1 MEVDNVGEHLNDK
14 GEAST
19 LKGELGSLND
29 ACVEKESKNQENPIK
44 ANFNSFAQQLFPN
57 PNPVDVGR
65 RGKEVETRKSVEIQ
79 SGVVKSQ
86 AATIDKVEV
95 GDFSEH
101 KGVSVVVDLD
111 VCVGKNKKKGKNK
124 GGFCASDIVW
134 GKVKS
139 HPWWPAQI
147 FEPGDASEKA
157 RKHFKSKGYF
167 VGYFGDQTFAW
178 NDEAKLKPFAP
189 NFSQMVKQTQ
199 TESFRHAVDCVLVET
214 SRRVEF
220 GLSCHCIVDDVYN
233 QLKTQV
239 VENDGIREQSR
250 IREGGDRFYTAAS
263 FEPLN
268 FLHYVKDFAQE
279 PYGDVDRLEHVVA
292 RAQTA
297 AYYRWKGIYHLAE
310 FGLLIGYVNNEANA
324 PVVAEKENSEGIVG
338 GNPPPVT
345 IKEDDNRPQKRKKTS
360 NDRGHATKK
369 VRCLSDLIGKKSVQ
383 EEDDK
388 GTKRK
393 LGSKSIS
400 SSARRQKEVKSFPN
414 DSTPS
419 RTKESS
425 PLGTTMKVK
434 DPKPSFRVGE
444 SILRVAGQLS
454 QSSPLLKHDV
464 SSHTK
469 TSKDEGNNKQCSKL
483 TSEYASIDAILSEL
497 HLAAIEPLKQY
508 SLLSK
513 MVTFISVFRNSIV
526 PDIELLQKHEKSG
539 EEDTSDS
546 PNEVLSGSGP
556 AEIDPVGCISGMKSK
571 SKASESEITTTSV
584 VEGVED
590 ACCTNQTIEIFEQQ
604 TFLSEIVIKPEHSE
618 VDGSSVGSQE
628 MESTVSSPPQ
638 HFGSENGT
646 SEGGLFD
653 VKKQLEDSPTA
664 LTLKFADMDS
674 IPTKAKLIKIFSHY
688 GSLKESETEVLAKK
702 LCARVVFKRRSD
714 AETAFSSSGKFEIF
728 GPSLVCYRLN
738 YAPSPRKSPSIE
750 AKCRRED

>member
-1 MEVDNVGEHLNDK
+1 M
-14 GEAST
+14 
-19 LKGELGSLND
+19 
-29 ACVEKESKNQENPIK
+29 NQENPIK

-65 RGKEVETRKSVEIQ
+65 RGKEVETRKSVENQ
-79 SGVVKSQ
+79 SGEVKSQ
-86 AATIDKVEV
+86 AATSDKVEG

-101 KGVSVVVDLD
+101 KGVSLVVDLNE
-111 VCVGKNKKKGKNK
+111 CVGKNKKKGKNK

-189 NFSQMVKQTQ
+189 NFSQMVKQTH

-263 FEPLN
+263 FEPGQL
-268 FLHYVKDFAQE
+268 LHYVKDLAQG
-279 PYGDVDRLEHVVA
+279 PHGDVDRLEHVVA

-297 AYYRWKGIYHLAE
+297 AFYRWKGIYHLAK
-310 FGLLIGYVNNEANA
+310 FGLLIGYVNNEADA
-324 PVVAEKENSEGIVG
+324 PVIAEKENPEGIVG
-338 GNPPPVT
+338 GNFPPVT

-360 NDRGHATKK
+360 NDSGHVTKK
-369 VRCLSDLIGKKSVQ
+369 VRCLSDLIGKKSVK
-383 EEDDK
+383 EEDGK
-388 GTKRK
+388 GIKGK

-425 PLGTTMKVK
+425 PRGTTMQLK
-434 DPKPSFRVGE
+434 DTKPSFRVGE

-454 QSSPLLKHDV
+454 QSSPLLKLDV

-483 TSEYASIDAILSEL
+483 TSEYASIDVILSEL

-539 EEDTSDS
+539 EEDTTDS
-546 PNEVLSGSGP
+546 PNEVLSGPGP
-556 AEIDPVGCISGMKSK
+556 AEIDAVGCISGTKSK
-571 SKASESEITTTSV
+571 PKASESEITTPSD

-590 ACCTNQTIEIFEQQ
+590 ACCTNRTIKVFEQQ
-604 TFLSEIVIKPEHSE
+604 TLLSDIVVEPEHSE
-618 VDGSSVGSQE
+618 VDGIFCRFAGDGVYSFI
-628 MESTVSSPPQ
+628 TSSP
-638 HFGSENGT
+638 
-646 SEGGLFD
+646 LW
-653 VKKQLEDSPTA
+653 
-664 LTLKFADMDS
+664 
-674 IPTKAKLIKIFSHY
+674 I
-688 GSLKESETEVLAKK
+688 
-702 LCARVVFKRRSD
+702 
-714 AETAFSSSGKFEIF
+714 
-728 GPSLVCYRLN
+728 
-738 YAPSPRKSPSIE
+738 
-750 AKCRRED
+750 